1 MQFFSLIFRYGML
14 LMLGMCVGGV
24 VTGQFALSE
33 VLFSTAFI
41 VIVIGGMS
49 KFIEM
54 LCGIVYPKFLDNKK
68 KQKLGDLAVFL
79 IGLLAGFGM
88 VA

>member
-14 LMLGMCVGGV
+14 MMLGMCVGGV
-24 VTGQFALSE
+24 VTGQFLLSE
-33 VLFSTAFI
+33 TLFSVAFI

-49 KFIEM
+49 KLFEM
-54 LCGIVYPKFLDNKK
+54 MFGIPYPKFLDNKK

>member
-1 MQFFSLIFRYGML
+1 MQFFALVFRYGML
-14 LMLGMCVGGV
+14 LMLGITAGGV

-41 VIVIGGMS
+41 VIVIGGLS
-49 KFIEM
+49 KLIEM
-54 LCGIVYPKFLDNKK
+54 MCGIQYPKFLPTKK

-79 IGLLAGFGM
+79 IGLLAGFGT

>member
-1 MQFFSLIFRYGML
+1 MF
-14 LMLGMCVGGV
+14 
-24 VTGQFALSE
+24 
-33 VLFSTAFI
+33 
-41 VIVIGGMS
+41 
-49 KFIEM
+49 
-54 LCGIVYPKFLDNKK
+54 GIPYPKFLDNKK

>member
-24 VTGQFALSE
+24 VTGQFLLSE
-33 VLFSTAFI
+33 TLFSVAFI
-41 VIVIGGMS
+41 VIVIGGLS

-54 LCGIVYPKFLDNKK
+54 LCGIVYPKFLDTKE
-68 KQKLGDLAVFL
+68 KQRLGDLAVFL

>member
-1 MQFFSLIFRYGML
+1 MSYFGLIFRYGML
-14 LMLGMCVGGV
+14 LMLGMTAGGL
-24 VTGQFALSE
+24 VTGQYALSE

-41 VIVIGGMS
+41 VIAIGGLS
-49 KFIEM
+49 KLFEM
-54 LCGIVYPKFLDNKK
+54 MFGIPYPKFLDNKK

-79 IGLLAGFGM
+79 VGLLAGFGM